1 MFLQLIF
8 IIGAFLLGWILYQ
21 ISEWYARHYL
31 AFNSTDH
38 TPIYTP
44 GTSSASTLVCVL
56 GWGGCTRRQ
65 LRRLLEF
72 YSSHGIPTIS
82 WINPMYSILSGTEKK
97 HIEHL
102 LDFLLHE
109 NQTRKNILIHLHSNN
124 GALSWSSMLTAMRN
138 NQHYSQLLENI
149 QGIILDSG
157 PYVRMNG
164 SSEWILPSAIG
175 FSRACVSI
183 ILNRAQYFHI
193 IWSPLMIYYLFFKM
207 FSRRYFSSDPSTSS
221 EKIRYGLDTI
231 PTEIKQYYLYGDKDQ
246 LIPSIAI
253 GM

>member
-8 IIGAFLLGWILYQ
+8 IIGSFLLGWIFYR
-21 ISEWYARHYL
+21 ISDWYAHRYL
-31 AFNSTDH
+31 AFNSIDH

-65 LRRLLEF
+65 LRRILEF

-82 WINPMYSILSGTEKK
+82 WINPMYSYLSGTEKK

-109 NQTRKNILIHLHSNN
+109 NQTRKNILIHLHSNS
-124 GALSWSSMLTAMRN
+124 GALTWSSMLTAMRN

-149 QGIILDSG
+149 QGIILDSA

-193 IWSPLMIYYLFFKM
+193 IWSPLMIYYLFLKM
-207 FSRRYFSSDPSTSS
+207 FSRRYFSSDPSMAS
-221 EKIRYGLDTI
+221 EKIRYGLNTT
-231 PTEIKQYYLYGDKDQ
+231 PTEIKQYYLYSDKDQ
-246 LIPSIAI
+246 LIPSTVV